1 MKVTPQ
7 QKILAAVLVV
17 GAIALSADRL
27 LFLNSSAS
35 ADTTPAASEYALP
48 AATPTAAVSAGARLS
63 PAPQL
68 PAAPAPA
75 ASIAQRLRDAAKAAP
90 TTGGDAFAFGECWR
104 QAEPAAAAPDNS
116 GTLAAEQFKT
126 THHLTGVLTGNGR
139 PVAMIDGRIV
149 PVGQSIDG
157 YRLVDVSHRS
167 ATFELGQTQVT
178 LPMSERA
185 TSIAGAAQ

>member
-1 MKVTPQ
+1 MKVTSQ
-7 QKILAAVLVV
+7 QKILGAVLVV

-27 LFLNSSAS
+27 FFLNSSAS
-35 ADTTPAASEYALP
+35 ADTTPAASEYAV
-48 AATPTAAVSAGARLS
+48 AAVTPSAAASSGAELS
-63 PAPQL
+63 LPPQP

-90 TTGGDAFAFGECWR
+90 ASGADAFAFGECWR
-104 QAEPAAAAPDNS
+104 ETQAPAAAPDNS
-116 GTLAAEQFKT
+116 AALAAEQFKT

-157 YRLVDVSHRS
+157 YRLIDVSHRS